1 MLRKLLF
8 TYYNNKIYNL
18 NLLNKVVNFYL
29 FKLNQLQPFQ
39 KNKNI
44 MDCSEFFERY
54 RLDASSL
61 LLLEAISYSIFP
73 YLSKYLPP

>member
-29 FKLNQLQPFQ
+29 FKYNTIIYYLNF
-39 KNKNI
+39 NKKFKKI
-44 MDCSEFFERY
+44 LF
-54 RLDASSL
+54 L
-61 LLLEAISYSIFP
+61 LF
-73 YLSKYLPP
+73 YLKRKKCLV